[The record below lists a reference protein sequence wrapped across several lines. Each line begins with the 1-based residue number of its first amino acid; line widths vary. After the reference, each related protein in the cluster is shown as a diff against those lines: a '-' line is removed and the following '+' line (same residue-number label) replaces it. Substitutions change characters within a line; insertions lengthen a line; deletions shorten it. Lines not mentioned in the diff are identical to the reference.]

1 MSDRLAIIAA
11 LLAALAASRSI
22 AAEPERL
29 IDITNWGV
37 GDWVFAFI
45 AVSWFLGDL
54 TTGRANA
61 ARGAIF
67 AVALFAA
74 FALTGIW
81 YWRLASSSESGL
93 SATQSL
99 VLLRA
104 SEHETGHARRGAVL
118 GARHASARARL
129 FVLALRHRTLDGPG
143 AWSCDTRYRDRRDRN
158 EGR

>member
-1 MSDRLAIIAA
+1 MKRTAIIAA

-81 YWRLASSSESGL
+81 YWRLAIFIGIRLVGNSIAGAFESK
-93 SATQSL
+93 
-99 VLLRA
+99 
-104 SEHETGHARRGAVL
+104 
-118 GARHASARARL
+118 
-129 FVLALRHRTLDGPG
+129 RT
-143 AWSCDTRYRDRRDRN
+143 
-158 EGR
+158 

>member
-61 ARGAIF
+61 ARGAI
-67 AVALFAA
+67 ARRYGAA
-74 FALTGIW
+74 AARDV
-81 YWRLASSSESGL
+81 RLAAGPRL
-93 SATQSL
+93 S
-99 VLLRA
+99 
-104 SEHETGHARRGAVL
+104 
-118 GARHASARARL
+118 
-129 FVLALRHRTLDGPG
+129 P
-143 AWSCDTRYRDRRDRN
+143 
-158 EGR
+158 